1 MVIYAAEGYSGS
13 EDGREARIGL
23 EIEVV
28 RRGLRPA
35 GAVGMT
41 RLAGLNLKP
50 ADARRLSSGGAY
62 VAPER
67 GRGGGHMDRRSSW
80 DWVIEIRDEQ
90 LERTPW
96 HRRDS
101 EPIRCPP
108 AGRVG
113 GGHLPAVKLCLAAEF
128 DLDIVLREPKD

>member
-1 MVIYAAEGYSGS
+1 
-13 EDGREARIGL
+13 
-23 EIEVV
+23 
-28 RRGLRPA
+28 
-35 GAVGMT
+35 MT
-41 RLAGLNLKP
+41 RLAGPNLKP

-67 GRGGGHMDRRSSW
+67 GRGEGTWTDAPARIGSLES
-80 DWVIEIRDEQ
+80 RDEQ
-90 LERTPW
+90 LEGTPW

-113 GGHLPAVKLCLAAEF
+113 GGHLPAVKLCLAAELN
-128 DLDIVLREPKD
+128 LDIVLREPKAGKAGVVSKGD

>member
-41 RLAGLNLKP
+41 RLAGPNLKP

-80 DWVIEIRDEQ
+80 DWVIGEQ
-90 LERTPW
+90 RRAAREDTMASPGLRTDTLSAGRSG
-96 HRRDS
+96 RR
-101 EPIRCPP
+101 RPP
-108 AGRVG
+108 ASGQTLPGR
-113 GGHLPAVKLCLAAEF
+113 
-128 DLDIVLREPKD
+128 